1 MEGVKNIS
9 QSEKL
14 DLANF
19 IFRTKS
25 KSTYLI
31 VTLVTVGCKKQNNLV
46 VLLRKAIRVSLAL
59 PIAFPLVGQLA
70 RLTKTDRAG
79 CIDVV
84 LSSRTSV
91 TVKSNVYWGAQ
102 NKLRLGKT
110 TGQMFIV
117 SPQFLVNNQIA
128 LWVPGYFP
136 LCV

>member
-46 VLLRKAIRVSLAL
+46 VLLRKAIRVSLDL
-59 PIAFPLVGQLA
+59 PIAFTLVGKLA